1 MVRSAKWVNGVWL
14 LVSFLFVNPDS
25 SAQSR
30 SITITPVVSEDLS
43 NAFVRCILKDSRGFM
58 WFGTENGL
66 IRYDG
71 TTTVK
76 YEHNPDDTTSL
87 LHSSINAIVEDEHHH
102 IWIGT
107 AEGLNVYVPERDR
120 FFDFDEQPSNKN
132 HLNNGYVTSLCFDH
146 SGKLWIGTHGGG
158 INVFDFRTNTFTYL
172 YVGPGAKPLSAISY
186 INDFL
191 EVDNLMWVGTKGG
204 LALFNVNDL
213 ATVSNKIAGENLS
226 GKQITQ
232 LAQAGDGNIWLSTFG
247 GDIIEIVK
255 KNGAYYADEKLRGQ
269 NIYGPNW
276 NSILTLCP
284 DDKNNLWI
292 AGDKSGLNYFDTKKN
307 QVIRYLVGQD
317 DIKDLPTNS
326 IRSVYI
332 DDRGVTWIGTYN
344 KGVCLIDS
352 HAKKFD
358 SYQHGGLFKPG
369 VSGNEVKGIA
379 EDKHGNI
386 WIAYDGEGLSLM
398 DAGTQQVRRCD
409 GINGRLAN
417 KYITSIIF
425 DSDENLW
432 VGTVGKGVYKIN
444 PRNNNVENFSVRS
457 TGFGDD
463 KISCLYQ
470 DAKGNVWAGTSGS
483 GIFYLKK
490 GANTFSLLCEQDKP
504 DFITKTA
511 YVSAVLEDFDGNLWV
526 STLYGLY
533 RLKTRDDFS
542 FDYSLYL
549 RTDQPGSINSNRI
562 LAIALDNQ
570 GNLLFGTIDN
580 GLNILKRNTSSFI
593 AFQKKDNLLSNTIRG
608 LVPDSANVVWVSSD
622 RGLSKFNY
630 ATASCK
636 NFRKENGLISNE
648 FLLNSCCRSSNGKIY
663 FGTDKGLIS
672 FFPDSIRDSST
683 RPIVYLTDLRI
694 NNQSVKIGEAGS
706 PLSKPIGF
714 TNAFEL
720 AYDQRSFVIDFVA
733 VSYGQSAQN
742 QYCYKLEGFD
752 DDWNCLGSN
761 HTATYTNVDPGNYR
775 FLVKASNADGVW
787 SEMPATVSITIRQA
801 PWKTWWALTVY
812 LSIVA
817 AIISFL
823 VRIRIE
829 RLKMRN
835 QLAFEKLAREKEH
848 ELSESKA
855 QFFTNISHE
864 LRTPLSLILM
874 PLESSLATDQ
884 VPPSIRTRLTAAY
897 KSAGRMMR
905 LVNELMDFNKL
916 EDGSLKLKVQQGELV
931 GFISDIASAFEE
943 VAVKRR
949 ITYTT
954 ERAVT
959 SLTGWF
965 DRYKIEMILLNILS
979 NAFKFTPD
987 GGEIKLVIDSY
998 KGNPGTGKRI
1008 SCRCLEL
1015 TIIDN
1020 GAGIS
1025 EEELP
1030 RIFDKFY
1037 QASSASV
1044 APNPGTGIGLSL
1056 TKGLVELHHG
1066 SITAESKKG
1075 ETIFRVVLPI
1085 DRDSYADEE
1094 LSNLPVSVTIAEDE
1108 NTFEASIGAS
1118 EPKESNDT
1126 ATILVVED
1134 NEELRK
1140 YLSDELRREY
1150 EVLEAKDGIEGFEIA
1165 SDKTVDVIVSDILM
1179 PRQNG
1184 IDLCRSIKSNL
1195 KTSHI
1200 PFILLT
1206 AKATLDDQIT
1216 GIETGADIYVTK
1228 PFSIRFLMAH
1238 VRQIIASRRK
1248 LYSLFSND
1256 VYLLPGK
1263 IANNEIDKTFLQKA
1277 IDYITE
1283 NIQDPQL
1290 GVDSIANLF
1299 NLSRVQVYRKIKA
1312 LTGNT
1317 VVEFIRT
1324 VRIKQALKLMETRK
1338 YTLSEIAHLTGFNSA
1353 SYFTKS
1359 FKDHFGKAPS
1369 EYLEKT

>member
-1 MVRSAKWVNGVWL
+1 MGRSAKSVGSALIV
-14 LVSFLFVNPDS
+14 FLYFFACKFAFSQPQTLTFN
-25 SAQSR
+25 
-30 SITITPVVSEDLS
+30 PVVAEDLS

-58 WFGTENGL
+58 WFGTGNGL

-71 TTTVK
+71 TNSIK
-76 YEHNPDDTTSL
+76 YEHHPDDKSSL
-87 LHSSINAIVEDEHHH
+87 LHSSINALVEDHQHN

-107 AEGLNVYVPERDR
+107 AEGLNVYNPEQDR
-120 FFDFDEQPSNKN
+120 FVDFNMQPSNIN
-132 HLNNGYVTSLCFDH
+132 HLNNGYITSLYFDH
-146 SGKLWIGTHGGG
+146 SGKLWIGTLGGG
-158 INVFDFRTNTFTYL
+158 INVFDFHTNTFTYL
-172 YVGPGAKPLSAISY
+172 HDPHAGQPLSAY
-186 INDFL
+186 VVDFL
-191 EVDNLMWVGTKGG
+191 EVDNDMWVGTKAG
-204 LALFNVNDL
+204 LI
-213 ATVSNKIAGENLS
+213 KIDVREMKTIPGFFSGNNLD

-232 LAQAGDGNIWLSTFG
+232 LEKDRKGNVWLSTFS
-247 GDIIEIVK
+247 GDIVK
-255 KNGAYYADEKLRGQ
+255 LSSRGDSYHAETKLYGQKVYGA
-269 NIYGPNW
+269 NW
-276 NSILTLCP
+276 NSILTLCI
-284 DDKNNLWI
+284 DNHDNLWI
-292 AGDKSGLNYFDTKKN
+292 GGDKSGLNYFNTEDNKVT
-307 QVIRYLVGQD
+307 RYLTGKD
-317 DIKDLPTNS
+317 NAKDLPTNS

-332 DDRGVTWIGTYN
+332 DDTGIIWIGTFN
-344 KGVCLIDS
+344 KGVCLVDNR
-352 HAKKFD
+352 AKKFE
-358 SYQHGGLFKPG
+358 SYQRTG
-369 VSGNEVKGIA
+369 VTKDGPVSNEVRGIA
-379 EDKHGNI
+379 EDRQGNI
-386 WIAYDGEGLSLM
+386 WIAYDGEGLSIMPSNSLRKQQC
-398 DAGTQQVRRCD
+398 DA
-409 GINGRLAN
+409 INNKLEN
-417 KYITSIIF
+417 KYFTSLFF
-425 DSDENLW
+425 DVDENLW
-432 VGTVGKGVYKIN
+432 LGTVGKGVYKIN
-444 PRNNNVENFSVRS
+444 VHTNNVQNFSLRS
-457 TGFGDD
+457 GGFGDD

-470 DAKGNVWAGTSGS
+470 DRRKNIWAGTSGS
-483 GIFYLKK
+483 GLFYLKPN
-490 GANTFSLLCEQDKP
+490 ATRFELLCEQNKP
-504 DFITKTA
+504 VFIKRTA
-511 YVSAVLEDFDGNLWV
+511 YVSDMLEDIDNTFWV
-526 STLYGLY
+526 STMFGLY
-533 RLKTRDDFS
+533 KLKDTGGYT
-542 FDYSLYL
+542 FDYSVYL
-549 RTDQPGSINSNRI
+549 RTDQPDAINSNGI
-562 LAIALDNQ
+562 QTLALDHN
-570 GNLLFGTIDN
+570 GNLLIGTIDN
-580 GLNILKRNTSSFI
+580 GIDMAKRNTSSFF
-593 AFQKKDNLLSNTIRG
+593 AFEKNDKLPSNTVRA
-608 LVPDSANVVWVSSD
+608 LVPDAQGNIWTGTD
-622 RGLSKFNY
+622 KGLSKVGY
-630 ATASCK
+630 ETGTCK
-636 NFRKENGLISNE
+636 NFRKEDGLTSNE
-648 FLLNSCCRSSNGKIY
+648 FFLNSYLRSRSGKIY
-663 FGTDKGLIS
+663 FGTDKGLLS
-672 FFPDSIRDSST
+672 FYPDSIRDNT
-683 RPIVYLTDLRI
+683 TPPIVYLTDLRI
-694 NNQSVKIGEAGS
+694 NNQSVKINDEKS
-706 PLSKPIGF
+706 PLKKSIEF
-714 TNAFEL
+714 TSDIAL

-733 VSYGQSAQN
+733 VNYGQSSRN
-742 QYCYKLEGFD
+742 QYCYMLEGFD
-752 DDWNCLGSN
+752 VDWNCLGSN
-761 HTATYTNVDPGNYR
+761 HTATYTNVDPGTYR

-787 SEMPATVSITIRQA
+787 SKVPAAVNITIRQA
-801 PWKTWWALTVY
+801 PWKTWWALTGYFLIITGV
-812 LSIVA
+812 
-817 AIISFL
+817 ISFL
-823 VRIRIE
+823 IRIRIE

-884 VPPSIRTRLTAAY
+884 VPQSIRTRLTAAY

-916 EDGSLKLKVQQGELV
+916 EDGSLKLKVQQGDLV
-931 GFISDIASAFEE
+931 AFISDVASAFDD
-943 VAVKRR
+943 VAAKRR
-949 ITYTT
+949 IAYTID
-954 ERAVT
+954 RGVI
-959 SLTGWF
+959 SLMGWF

-987 GGEIKLVIDSY
+987 GGEIKVVISSRDMPS
-998 KGNPGTGKRI
+998 GTGGGI
-1008 SCRCLEL
+1008 SGRCLEL

-1037 QASSASV
+1037 QANSAFM

-1066 SITAESKKG
+1066 SIAAESKNG
-1075 ETIFRVVLPI
+1075 QTIFRVVLPI
-1085 DRDSYADEE
+1085 DRDSYKDDEF
-1094 LSNLPVSVTIAEDE
+1094 SSLPLSVTVAEDE
-1108 NTFEASIGAS
+1108 NTFEGSVGTP

-1150 EVLEAKDGIEGFEIA
+1150 EVLEAKDGVEGFEIA

-1184 IDLCRSIKSNL
+1184 IELCRNIKSNL

-1290 GVDSIANLF
+1290 GVDSIADLF

-1338 YTLSEIAHLTGFNSA
+1338 YTLSEVAHLTGFNSA